1 MAHLNSSWV
10 QFLSDVGNQPGAQQ
24 GDVVVELAA
33 PVGSL
38 SSITCPSADLSV
50 AVEAGQFI
58 AVHVTLKDGRHLFI
72 PAGNIAGII
81 DAPVKT
87 GATAETR
94 PPAARKRALPEAG
107 LPVILD
113 W

>member
-10 QFLSDVGNQPGAQQ
+10 QFLGDVGNKPGAQQ

-33 PVGSL
+33 PVNGL
-38 SSITCPSADLSV
+38 SSVTCPSADLNV

-58 AVHVTLKDGRHLFI
+58 AVHVMLKDGRRLFV

-87 GATAETR
+87 EAEPRATASPR
-94 PPAARKRALPEAG
+94 ARK
-107 LPVILD
+107 
-113 W
+113 